1 MHRFFS
7 KALRFFGKR
16 TVSEEEKE
24 QHQCLLEAP
33 TLNTAELGTKH
44 KHINLWGYLLSN
56 KKSQLGNT
64 KLKTVE
70 GVVTKTNNDHGWID
84 ESIFFHNENVTGDLP
99 LRIGQKVT
107 AVVEENETS
116 LGWKAIK
123 VEAFCEGCIGGRP
136 SETKMNLTFGVCGD
150 EYLKHSNYFALDV
163 VCKDFDPYE
172 GDLMEVVFS
181 FKTEMQD
188 RKIISV
194 KPLRYNH
201 VKEVFITSIYGKEG
215 VVDSN
220 IFYTLESLKVPAGYQ
235 PQVHDLVNVLVVQ
248 TAQPGFYWRA
258 ISMTPV
264 YMG

>member
-24 QHQCLLEAP
+24 QHQCLLE
-33 TLNTAELGTKH
+33 
-44 KHINLWGYLLSN
+44 
-56 KKSQLGNT
+56 GNT